1 MALKRAVVRLG
12 FFFFFFTNLD
22 ILCMNDVWK
31 GDSGWLFCLWQG
43 SISVFYPVY
52 KNKKMCFKY
61 ILSNIVIKMY
71 LCLGLI
77 NKPFLQI
84 LNFKIIKFPELI
96 WEYLKTLLVKYY
108 QIGCFFR

>member
-1 MALKRAVVRLG
+1 MMCGRATLVGYSVSGRAV
-12 FFFFFFTNLD
+12 FPYF
-22 ILCMNDVWK
+22 ILYIK
-31 GDSGWLFCLWQG
+31 
-43 SISVFYPVY
+43 I
-52 KNKKMCFKY
+52 KKMCFKY
-61 ILSNIVIKMY
+61 ILSNIIIKMC